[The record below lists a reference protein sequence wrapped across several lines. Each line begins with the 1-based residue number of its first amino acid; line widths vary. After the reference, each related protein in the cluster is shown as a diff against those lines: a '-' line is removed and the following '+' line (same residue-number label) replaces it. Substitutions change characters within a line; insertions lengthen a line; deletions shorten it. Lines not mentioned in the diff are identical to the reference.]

1 MWNRSNP
8 ASKSSQPENQ
18 VTEFR
23 APAPAATPQ
32 SPKKVVTSKDNERIE
47 KILASIAIDTSQ
59 TFNAMLD
66 SLMGERPVAHHESN
80 QTRDFIVTVFDD
92 IRQESNRDAVVLAR
106 KFADMCTRAA
116 DQLNDNHQRTVAR
129 CVSELFEQFAAKL
142 DHREPANSN

>member
-1 MWNRSNP
+1 MWNRS
-8 ASKSSQPENQ
+8 SQRPNQTENQ
-18 VTEFR
+18 PVEVR
-23 APAPAATPQ
+23 ASGSGAAAGARKPL
-32 SPKKVVTSKDNERIE
+32 SPKDNERIE

-66 SLMGERPVAHHESN
+66 SLMGERPVTHHESN
-80 QTRDFIVTVFDD
+80 QTRDFIVNVFDE
-92 IRQESNRDAVVLAR
+92 IRQESNRDAVILAR
-106 KFADMCTRAA
+106 KFADMCMRAA

>member
-1 MWNRSNP
+1 MWNRSSQRPNQTENP
-8 ASKSSQPENQ
+8 
-18 VTEFR
+18 VTEVR
-23 APAPAATPQ
+23 AGSAAQTSGRKPVTP
-32 SPKKVVTSKDNERIE
+32 KDNERIE

-66 SLMGERPVAHHESN
+66 SLMGERPVSHHESN
-80 QTRDFIVTVFDD
+80 QTRDFICTVFDE
-92 IRQESNRDAVVLAR
+92 IRMESNRDAVILAR
-106 KFADMCTRAA
+106 KFADMCMRAA

>member
-1 MWNRSNP
+1 MWNRS
-8 ASKSSQPENQ
+8 SQRPNQTENQ
-18 VTEFR
+18 PTEVRAAGGNGVRKQVT
-23 APAPAATPQ
+23 P
-32 SPKKVVTSKDNERIE
+32 KDNERIE

-66 SLMGERPVAHHESN
+66 SLMGERPVTHHESN
-80 QTRDFIVTVFDD
+80 QTRDFIVAVFDE
-92 IRQESNRDAVVLAR
+92 IRQESNRDAVILAR
-106 KFADMCTRAA
+106 KFSDMCMRAA

>member
-1 MWNRSNP
+1 MWNRS
-8 ASKSSQPENQ
+8 SQRPNQTENQ
-18 VTEFR
+18 ATEVRAIAGSTSAGQRKTVT
-23 APAPAATPQ
+23 P
-32 SPKKVVTSKDNERIE
+32 KDNERIE

-66 SLMGERPVAHHESN
+66 SLMGERPVSHHESN
-80 QTRDFIVTVFDD
+80 QTRDFIVTVFDE
-92 IRQESNRDAVVLAR
+92 IRQESNRDAVILAR
-106 KFADMCTRAA
+106 KFADMCMRAA

>member
-1 MWNRSNP
+1 MWNRS
-8 ASKSSQPENQ
+8 SQRPNQTENQ
-18 VTEFR
+18 PTEVR
-23 APAPAATPQ
+23 AGSNGSGSRKQLTP
-32 SPKKVVTSKDNERIE
+32 KDNERVE

-66 SLMGERPVAHHESN
+66 SLMGERPVTHHESN
-80 QTRDFIVTVFDD
+80 QTRDFIVAVFDE
-92 IRQESNRDAVVLAR
+92 IRLESNRDAVILAR
-106 KFADMCTRAA
+106 KFADMCMRAA

>member
-1 MWNRSNP
+1 MWNRS
-8 ASKSSQPENQ
+8 SQRPNQTENQ
-18 VTEFR
+18 PVEVR
-23 APAPAATPQ
+23 ASSSGTGTGMRKQ
-32 SPKKVVTSKDNERIE
+32 LSPKDNERIE

-66 SLMGERPVAHHESN
+66 SLMGERPVTHHESN
-80 QTRDFIVTVFDD
+80 QTRDFIVAVFDD
-92 IRQESNRDAVVLAR
+92 IRQESNRDAVILAR
-106 KFADMCTRAA
+106 KFADMCMRAA

>member
-1 MWNRSNP
+1 MWNRSQRPN
-8 ASKSSQPENQ
+8 QTENQ
-18 VTEFR
+18 PTEVR
-23 APAPAATPQ
+23 AGSSGASTGTRKQLAP
-32 SPKKVVTSKDNERIE
+32 KDNERIE

-66 SLMGERPVAHHESN
+66 SLMGERPVSHHESN
-80 QTRDFIVTVFDD
+80 QTRDFIVTVFDE
-92 IRQESNRDAVVLAR
+92 IRLESNRDAVILAR
-106 KFADMCTRAA
+106 KFADMCMRAA

>member
-1 MWNRSNP
+1 MWNRS
-8 ASKSSQPENQ
+8 SQRPNQTENQ
-18 VTEFR
+18 PTEVR
-23 APAPAATPQ
+23 ATGNGNGARKQLTP
-32 SPKKVVTSKDNERIE
+32 KDNERIE

-66 SLMGERPVAHHESN
+66 SLMGERPVTHHESN
-80 QTRDFIVTVFDD
+80 QTRDFIVTVFDE
-92 IRQESNRDAVVLAR
+92 IRQESNRDAVILAR
-106 KFADMCTRAA
+106 KFADMCMRAA

>member
-1 MWNRSNP
+1 MWNRS
-8 ASKSSQPENQ
+8 SQRPNQTENQ
-18 VTEFR
+18 ATEVRAIAGGNASSRKPVT
-23 APAPAATPQ
+23 P
-32 SPKKVVTSKDNERIE
+32 KDNERIE

-66 SLMGERPVAHHESN
+66 SLMGERPVTHHESN
-80 QTRDFIVTVFDD
+80 QTRDFIVTVFDE
-92 IRQESNRDAVVLAR
+92 IRQESNRDAVILAR
-106 KFADMCTRAA
+106 KFADMCMRAA

>member
-1 MWNRSNP
+1 MWNRSQRPNQTENQPTEVRASGNSSSNP
-8 ASKSSQPENQ
+8 ARKQL
-18 VTEFR
+18 
-23 APAPAATPQ
+23 TP
-32 SPKKVVTSKDNERIE
+32 KDNERVE

-66 SLMGERPVAHHESN
+66 SLMGERPVTHHESN
-80 QTRDFIVTVFDD
+80 QTRDFIVNVFDE
-92 IRQESNRDAVVLAR
+92 IRLESNRDAVVLAR
-106 KFADMCTRAA
+106 KFADMCMRAA

>member
-1 MWNRSNP
+1 MWNRSSRPN
-8 ASKSSQPENQ
+8 QTENQ
-18 VTEFR
+18 VTEIR
-23 APAPAATPQ
+23 VTGSAAAPGTTASKKPLTP
-32 SPKKVVTSKDNERIE
+32 KDNERIE

-66 SLMGERPVAHHESN
+66 SLMGERPLTNYESN

-92 IRQESNRDAVVLAR
+92 IRQESNRDAVILAR
-106 KFADMCTRAA
+106 KFADMCMRAA

-142 DHREPANSN
+142 DHREPANAN

>member
-1 MWNRSNP
+1 MWNRSGPRPN
-8 ASKSSQPENQ
+8 QTENT
-18 VTEFR
+18 VTEVVR
-23 APAPAATPQ
+23 ATTPAPAAAAAG
-32 SPKKVVTSKDNERIE
+32 KKPVAPKDNERIE

-66 SLMGERPVAHHESN
+66 SLMGERPMASYESN

-92 IRQESNRDAVVLAR
+92 IRQESNRDAVILAR
-106 KFADMCTRAA
+106 KFADMCMRAA

>member
-1 MWNRSNP
+1 MWNRS
-8 ASKSSQPENQ
+8 SQRPNQTENQ
-18 VTEFR
+18 VTEVR
-23 APAPAATPQ
+23 AGSATHAPSRKPVTP
-32 SPKKVVTSKDNERIE
+32 KDNERIE

-66 SLMGERPVAHHESN
+66 SLMGERPVTHHESN
-80 QTRDFIVTVFDD
+80 QTRDFIGTVFDE
-92 IRQESNRDAVVLAR
+92 IRMESNRDAVILAR
-106 KFADMCTRAA
+106 KFADMCMRAA

>member
-1 MWNRSNP
+1 MWNRS
-8 ASKSSQPENQ
+8 SQRPNQTENQ
-18 VTEFR
+18 VTEVR
-23 APAPAATPQ
+23 ANSSAPNATGRKPLT
-32 SPKKVVTSKDNERIE
+32 PKDNERIE

-66 SLMGERPVAHHESN
+66 SLMGERPVTHHESN
-80 QTRDFIVTVFDD
+80 QTRDFIVNVFDE
-92 IRQESNRDAVVLAR
+92 IRLESNRDAVILAR
-106 KFADMCTRAA
+106 KFADMCMRAA

>member
-1 MWNRSNP
+1 MWNRS
-8 ASKSSQPENQ
+8 SQRPNQAENQ
-18 VTEFR
+18 ATEVR
-23 APAPAATPQ
+23 AGGSASGNGVRKQLTP
-32 SPKKVVTSKDNERIE
+32 KDNERVE

-66 SLMGERPVAHHESN
+66 SLMGERPVTHHESN
-80 QTRDFIVTVFDD
+80 QTRDFIVAVFDE
-92 IRQESNRDAVVLAR
+92 IRLESNRDAVILAR
-106 KFADMCTRAA
+106 KFADMCMRAA

>member
-1 MWNRSNP
+1 MWNRS
-8 ASKSSQPENQ
+8 SQRPNQTENQ
-18 VTEFR
+18 ATEVR
-23 APAPAATPQ
+23 ASGNGSVSRKTLTP
-32 SPKKVVTSKDNERIE
+32 KDNERIE

-66 SLMGERPVAHHESN
+66 SLMGERPVSHHESN
-80 QTRDFIVTVFDD
+80 QTRDFIVSVFDE
-92 IRQESNRDAVVLAR
+92 IRQESNRDAVILAR
-106 KFADMCTRAA
+106 KFADMCMRAA

>member
-1 MWNRSNP
+1 MWNRSSRPN
-8 ASKSSQPENQ
+8 QTENQ
-18 VTEFR
+18 VTEIR
-23 APAPAATPQ
+23 AGGSAAPSSSASKKPLTP
-32 SPKKVVTSKDNERIE
+32 KDNERIE

-66 SLMGERPVAHHESN
+66 SLMGERPLTNYESN

-92 IRQESNRDAVVLAR
+92 IRQESNRDAVILAR
-106 KFADMCTRAA
+106 KFADMCMRAA

>member
-8 ASKSSQPENQ
+8 KPNQTENAVAELRKS
-18 VTEFR
+18 T
-23 APAPAATPQ
+23 
-32 SPKKVVTSKDNERIE
+32 PKKAIVTPKDNERIE
-47 KILASIAIDTSQ
+47 KILASVAIDTSQ

-66 SLMGERPVAHHESN
+66 SLMGERPVTHHESN
-80 QTRDFIVTVFDD
+80 QTRDFIATVFDE

>member
-1 MWNRSNP
+1 MWNRP
-8 ASKSSQPENQ
+8 SQRPNQTENQ
-18 VTEFR
+18 ATEVR
-23 APAPAATPQ
+23 ASGNGSPTRKNLTP
-32 SPKKVVTSKDNERIE
+32 KDNERIE

-66 SLMGERPVAHHESN
+66 SLMGERPVSHHESN
-80 QTRDFIVTVFDD
+80 QTRDFIVSVFDE
-92 IRQESNRDAVVLAR
+92 IRQESNRDAVILAR
-106 KFADMCTRAA
+106 KFADMCMRAA

>member
-8 ASKSSQPENQ
+8 KPNSPEAQ

-23 APAPAATPQ
+23 AAPVTAAAA
-32 SPKKVVTSKDNERIE
+32 PKKIVTSKDNERIE

-66 SLMGERPVAHHESN
+66 SLMGERPVSHHESN

-106 KFADMCTRAA
+106 KFADMCMRAA

>member
-1 MWNRSNP
+1 MWNRSSRPN
-8 ASKSSQPENQ
+8 QTENQ
-18 VTEFR
+18 VTEIR
-23 APAPAATPQ
+23 AGGAAAPGASTSKKPLTP
-32 SPKKVVTSKDNERIE
+32 KDNERIE

-66 SLMGERPVAHHESN
+66 SLMGERPLTNYESS

-92 IRQESNRDAVVLAR
+92 IRQESNRDAVILAR
-106 KFADMCTRAA
+106 KFADMCMRAA

>member
-1 MWNRSNP
+1 MWNRSQRPN
-8 ASKSSQPENQ
+8 QTENQ
-18 VTEFR
+18 PTEVR
-23 APAPAATPQ
+23 AGSSGASTGIRKQLAP
-32 SPKKVVTSKDNERIE
+32 KDNERIE

-66 SLMGERPVAHHESN
+66 SLMGERPVSHHESN
-80 QTRDFIVTVFDD
+80 QTRDFIVTVFDE
-92 IRQESNRDAVVLAR
+92 IRLESNRDAVILAR
-106 KFADMCTRAA
+106 KFADMCMRAA